1 LANDLKKLFG
11 HGFLASVA
19 GIEITNIIVF
29 TKLGAVYGVPGFVLT
44 MIFLLPVAYL
54 QQLIVLPRKLYGYSL
69 IDDMRATSQFS
80 YKVYLYTI
88 YVASILTF
96 MVNIIGLSVILSI
109 VIGSKWIYY
118 GLLIIALIWI
128 LDTVWKSKGV
138 EKIFLILSM
147 VLMIYI
153 VLFFIEL
160 PVMGSVNI
168 LELDKP
174 ISCIDLLA
182 LWGAAAAPYSLI
194 IQDLGDEDYASIY
207 IGTMSSM
214 FIGLSISFVAYTII
228 YPVDEFSI
236 IHTLEPFYNMGS
248 LIVPVYTLGL
258 FSSIVL
264 ALMSIIL
271 TLRIIYRKLYLRTIF
286 LANNFIEY
294 LLLAIMVSTVPLAIL
309 FGVDDILLYTELIIY
324 GSMVIGFLFSLTVL
338 ALFIYYLRKSLRNK
352 ESILIFNTV
361 FLGILTIVSLLL
373 SIDAFIES
381 IYGL

>member
-1 LANDLKKLFG
+1 MANDLKKLFG

>member
-1 LANDLKKLFG
+1 MANDLKKLFG

-207 IGTMSSM
+207 IGTISSM